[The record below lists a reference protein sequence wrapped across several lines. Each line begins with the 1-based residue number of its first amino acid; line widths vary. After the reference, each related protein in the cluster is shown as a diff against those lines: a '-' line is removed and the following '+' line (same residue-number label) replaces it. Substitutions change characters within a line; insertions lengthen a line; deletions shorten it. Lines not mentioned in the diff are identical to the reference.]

1 MIIEKTD
8 LATIIKSDEISVE
21 NFFIDFSKKYTN
33 FIGTNIIVDFS
44 DLKGVK
50 TESIL
55 LFLQHSKKH
64 VKNGMS
70 FVIVVN
76 GIDAD
81 ILPDGLVTVPTIT
94 EAKDIIEMDN
104 IERDLGF

>member
-1 MIIEKTD
+1 MIIRKND
-8 LATIIKSDEISVE
+8 IATVLQNDEDSMKK
-21 NFFIDFSKKYTN
+21 FFIDFSKKYIN
-33 FIGTNIIVDFS
+33 FKNDNLILDFS

-50 TESIL
+50 TENIL
-55 LFLQHSKKH
+55 LFLQHSEEH
-64 VKNGMS
+64 RNNGMS

-81 ILPDGLVTVPTIT
+81 KVPDEIVTVPTIS
-94 EAKDIIEMDN
+94 EAADIIEMEN

>member
-1 MIIEKTD
+1 MIIRKND
-8 LATIIKSDEISVE
+8 IAIVISNKEDSME
-21 NFFIDFSKKYTN
+21 NFFVDFSKNYIN
-33 FIGTNIIVDFS
+33 FKNDNLILDFS

-50 TESIL
+50 TENIL
-55 LFLQHSKKH
+55 LFLQHSEEH
-64 VKNGMS
+64 RNNGMS

-81 ILPDGLVTVPTIT
+81 KVPDEIVTVPTIS
-94 EAKDIIEMDN
+94 EAEDIIEMEN